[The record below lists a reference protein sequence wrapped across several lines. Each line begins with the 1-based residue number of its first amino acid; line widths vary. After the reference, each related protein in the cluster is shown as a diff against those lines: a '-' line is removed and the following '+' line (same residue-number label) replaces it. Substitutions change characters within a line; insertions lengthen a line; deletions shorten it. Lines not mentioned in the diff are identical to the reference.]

1 MTALTIILFTLTCPL
16 CLAQDCSRFG
26 RKHLDPFLIF
36 SLLALVTLLFVSWF
50 LHLPLLHLP
59 LLLAVL
65 LSHHPRILN
74 TAPCAAGLKT
84 PERGGWIDDLPPAS
98 WAQPGKDL
106 LSMALPIRT
115 RSRLP
120 HGQSLPSGSFHK
132 PLILI
137 HQRADRME
145 TIITKN

>member
-16 CLAQDCSRFG
+16 CLAQDCSKFG

-84 PERGGWIDDLPPAS
+84 PERSGWIDDLPPAS
-98 WAQPGKDL
+98 WAQPGFWNSLCRDNL
-106 LSMALPIRT
+106 AL
-115 RSRLP
+115 
-120 HGQSLPSGSFHK
+120 SLPTAVRRKQMITAHK
-132 PLILI
+132 GRESSMESWVGC
-137 HQRADRME
+137 RA
-145 TIITKN
+145 IQGYF